1 MLQQIKTR
9 RIVTACA
16 ALCVGAATLT
26 LGPVLTAQQ
35 SGGDRTAQMDKGM
48 DEKLSPQQ
56 TDKLMAEMKD
66 MQQSLSSDADRKEL
80 ETEIA
85 EIMCQMQLAKELMKE
100 PGFKQAMKETM
111 ATPEGKKMQDE
122 MKQLMMN
129 HEQIHA
135 DLLADPATVR
145 GTVIMAKAM
154 AIAKDMEKGSKKMDD
169 GKKKTNEGE
178 ME

>member
-35 SGGDRTAQMDKGM
+35 SGGDRHRTDGQGHGR
-48 DEKLSPQQ
+48 ESSPPQQ

-66 MQQSLSSDADRKEL
+66 MQQSLSSDAERKEL
-80 ETEIA
+80 ETEVA

-111 ATPEGKKMQDE
+111 ATPEGKMMQDE
-122 MKQLMMN
+122 MKQMMMN

-135 DLLADPATVR
+135 DLLADPAVVR

-154 AIAKDMEKGSKKMDD
+154 AVGKEMEKGSKKM
-169 GKKKTNEGE
+169 NEGE